1 MARNDETTMTA
12 SLPAFD
18 VDAWQSGIGERD
30 TLQGT
35 CFESYW
41 ETLRSSGTTTTFDG
55 FSVLGRMAMY
65 KYLIFELD
73 EPSTWNK
80 IRNFWLFHWLW
91 GYGAQLDWQYRSGRL
106 SVGSDDDGEFNR
118 NGDRISTRSWWGFMN
133 FCFSVCILLGAEKA
147 GLIAQGKVTLD
158 NKSIELVERNESVR
172 ACIDQWSDLFREPY
186 RMYKNA
192 VSNLNQESHEF
203 AMARFQFQ
211 KEIWKAHTAVI
222 YATMGHQR
230 KDADNEQLRQMLQ
243 LLPEPE
249 QKFGLGWCRM
259 VELLASLTYPTH
271 MRTLMRDGAGYL
283 PVTIVTPE
291 LLKEWQKSVSA
302 LSKCDRRRLES
313 IQVTH
318 KLCRAPHRALLLVA
332 GFYYGVVQTPEI
344 AESMPRTIVTMTS
357 GSPVEKFQQMIR
369 LLALFGRPF
378 LSHLLPRGLLEWT
391 LASAVVAVA
400 ALAVHREMRSTDAD
414 D

>member
-1 MARNDETTMTA
+1 
-12 SLPAFD
+12 
-18 VDAWQSGIGERD
+18 
-30 TLQGT
+30 
-35 CFESYW
+35 
-41 ETLRSSGTTTTFDG
+41 
-55 FSVLGRMAMY
+55 
-65 KYLIFELD
+65 
-73 EPSTWNK
+73 
-80 IRNFWLFHWLW
+80 
-91 GYGAQLDWQYRSGRL
+91 
-106 SVGSDDDGEFNR
+106 
-118 NGDRISTRSWWGFMN
+118 
-133 FCFSVCILLGAEKA
+133 
-147 GLIAQGKVTLD
+147 
-158 NKSIELVERNESVR
+158 
-172 ACIDQWSDLFREPY
+172 
-186 RMYKNA
+186 MYKNA

>member
-55 FSVLGRMAMY
+55 FSVLGRMAIY

-158 NKSIELVERNESVR
+158 NKSIELVERNESSGR
-172 ACIDQWSDLFREPY
+172 ALI
-186 RMYKNA
+186 N
-192 VSNLNQESHEF
+192 
-203 AMARFQFQ
+203 
-211 KEIWKAHTAVI
+211 
-222 YATMGHQR
+222 
-230 KDADNEQLRQMLQ
+230 
-243 LLPEPE
+243 
-249 QKFGLGWCRM
+249 GLTCF
-259 VELLASLTYPTH
+259 VSLTGCIR
-271 MRTLMRDGAGYL
+271 MQFRT
-283 PVTIVTPE
+283 
-291 LLKEWQKSVSA
+291 
-302 LSKCDRRRLES
+302 
-313 IQVTH
+313 
-318 KLCRAPHRALLLVA
+318 
-332 GFYYGVVQTPEI
+332 
-344 AESMPRTIVTMTS
+344 
-357 GSPVEKFQQMIR
+357 
-369 LLALFGRPF
+369 
-378 LSHLLPRGLLEWT
+378 
-391 LASAVVAVA
+391 
-400 ALAVHREMRSTDAD
+400 
-414 D
+414 